1 MGNEDRLPRGL
12 TEQERGLLLWLLP
25 ADRPGYL
32 AYRKLAEA
40 WQVVARGRRGEG
52 NYILAASDE
61 QPDVESPLPQLLA
74 CGVIE
79 TPEGNI
85 SVTLRERLGNQIEY
99 EIVNLQGDVVPAR
112 LQEVRRW
119 TLSSWLPQ
127 QACPACGGALRE
139 VAMFTKSGG
148 KLVLAVCPSDGRL
161 WVHEEESGINHPIP
175 VTNFYN
181 ELMLHRNVRV
191 PAVAL
196 ESKRLFL
203 DLNDFTDVDLIR
215 AFVTY
220 NKLRTKVTLDRPIV
234 VPQERKPSWL
244 KRIARAVSVQKK

>member
-1 MGNEDRLPRGL
+1 
-12 TEQERGLLLWLLP
+12 
-25 ADRPGYL
+25 
-32 AYRKLAEA
+32 
-40 WQVVARGRRGEG
+40 
-52 NYILAASDE
+52 
-61 QPDVESPLPQLLA
+61 
-74 CGVIE
+74 
-79 TPEGNI
+79 
-85 SVTLRERLGNQIEY
+85 
-99 EIVNLQGDVVPAR
+99 
-112 LQEVRRW
+112 
-119 TLSSWLPQ
+119 
-127 QACPACGGALRE
+127 
-139 VAMFTKSGG
+139 
-148 KLVLAVCPSDGRL
+148 
-161 WVHEEESGINHPIP
+161 